1 MRGVSAIPF
10 ILDRWMADEVVL
22 DVEIHHLEMAHPIEF
37 TNMTVVSH
45 GPLRSAVKADIK
57 YGQSTISITVSPNF
71 ECTLTSTDDLLN
83 RSV

>member
-1 MRGVSAIPF
+1 MRGVSQIHI
-10 ILDRWMADEVVL
+10 ILDYRTADLVVQ

-57 YGQSTISITVSPNF
+57 YGQSTISITVSPHF

-83 RSV
+83 RLA